1 MFDARLRLTYVLR
14 PWGQAAVR
22 PKAYLNLFR
31 LGNRRTVLD
40 FEELHYLE
48 VDSDGN
54 PTTPNPFYG
63 RPLLIQPP
71 MRARIGLDFGVL
83 E

>member
-1 MFDARLRLTYVLR
+1 VESDLRVAPPGLEPGLS
-14 PWGQAAVR
+14 W
-22 PKAYLNLFR
+22 
-31 LGNRRTVLD
+31 RTVLD

-71 MRARIGLDFGVL
+71 MSARIGLDFRVL

>member
-1 MFDARLRLTYVLR
+1 
-14 PWGQAAVR
+14 
-22 PKAYLNLFR
+22 
-31 LGNRRTVLD
+31 
-40 FEELHYLE
+40 

-71 MRARIGLDFGVL
+71 MSARIGLSLDFGVL